1 MSVSLFGTAVD
12 SSTLGFVERLWWA
25 LLNWVLIDNM
35 VFALTIPLK

>member
-12 SSTLGFVERLWWA
+12 SSALGFVERLWWA
-25 LLNWVLIDNM
+25 LLNWVLIDKM